1 MRTVLGVGDAAP
13 SVAFGD
19 SSPGNGGAESRFRRG
34 KTILPPLTPYSN
46 GTTTPP
52 NAAKVTRSRDPGTTR
67 SKMPPGRGR

>member
-34 KTILPPLTPYSN
+34 KRILPPLTPYSN

-52 NAAKVTRSRDPGTTR
+52 NAA
-67 SKMPPGRGR
+67 